1 MSLVGTF
8 RTFPVFLPMSV
19 LQGKADLAAGRG
31 ILNNSENNPERKSF
45 ARKVK
50 LVLSFG

>member
-1 MSLVGTF
+1 MNGRLWHFSDWARLSADVRF
-8 RTFPVFLPMSV
+8 FK
-19 LQGKADLAAGRG
+19 GKADLAAGHG

-50 LVLSFG
+50 LV

>member
-1 MSLVGTF
+1 
-8 RTFPVFLPMSV
+8 MSV

-31 ILNNSENNPERKSF
+31 ILNNSGNNPEQVVCEE
-45 ARKVK
+45 VK